1 VKRSAQLAT
10 TILGVVFLVSGAGVI
25 VGLTNPGLASRVT
38 AAETR
43 IQHQIGAELAVAGIY
58 LEESGIPMP
67 VPSEVSIG
75 YLGQRLRGNPPALFA
90 SWIGLT
96 SLIVFGSTN
105 LFAAARR
112 FGPRL
117 IAGRIGTALHL
128 TPSAVERAQQWLNR
142 WGPLAIIGSRYVPG
156 VRWAM
161 AVACGTLG
169 VSYRTFWLSTAISAS
184 IWAGVL
190 LTLGVTAGDA
200 VGRVITEHAWIGL
213 LLPLPAVAAAA
224 TGLARLLVQRRTAV
238 SPSAAA
244 AQPRHI

>member
-1 VKRSAQLAT
+1 VAA
-10 TILGVVFLVSGAGVI
+10 GVVL
-25 VGLTNPGLASRVT
+25 GLTNPGYLSGVM

-43 IQHQIGAELAVAGIY
+43 IQHQVGAELAVAGIY

-90 SWIGLT
+90 SWLALT
-96 SLIVFGSTN
+96 ALIVFGSTN

-128 TPSAVERAQQWLNR
+128 TPSAVERAQRWFTR
-142 WGPLAIIGSRYVPG
+142 WGPLAIVVSRYVPG

-169 VSYRTFWLSTAISAS
+169 VAYRTFWLSTAISAS

-190 LTLGVTAGDA
+190 LTLGVTVGDTI
-200 VGRVITEHAWIGL
+200 GRVITEHAWIGF
-213 LLPLPAVAAAA
+213 LLPLPAIAIVTSGLIRLVIERQAASSRAAAVSRSR
-224 TGLARLLVQRRTAV
+224 LA
-238 SPSAAA
+238 
-244 AQPRHI
+244 